1 MSETKIG
8 TVSNYFGHLSVAAVE
23 ITDGE
28 LRTGD
33 MVHIKGHSTDFQQTV
48 ESIQIEHEQ
57 VEVAKPGDSVGIQV
71 IEKCREHDEVYKV
84 SE

>member
-8 TVSNYFGHLSVAAVE
+8 TVSHYFGHLGVAAVE

-71 IEKCREHDEVYKV
+71 IEKAREHDEVYKV
-84 SE
+84 T

>member
-8 TVSNYFGHLSVAAVE
+8 TVVHYFGHLSVAAVE

-33 MVHIKGHSTDFQQTV
+33 MVHVKGHSTDFQQTV
-48 ESIQIEHEQ
+48 DSIQIEHEQ

-71 IEKCREHDEVYKV
+71 IEKAREHDEVYKV

>member
-1 MSETKIG
+1 MAETKIG
-8 TVSNYFGHLSVAAVE
+8 TVIHYFGHLNVATVD

-33 MVHIKGHSTDFQQTV
+33 MIHFKGHSTDFQQTV

-57 VEVAKPGDSVGIQV
+57 VNVAKPGNSVGIQV
-71 IEKCREHDEVYKV
+71 VEKAREHDEVYKV
-84 SE
+84 T